1 MSTENPPSLER
12 EDVEDVEQ
20 VEIPGELP
28 VLPLRGALL
37 YPYMVLPLHVGR
49 GSSLKLVDETAV
61 GPRLLAV
68 VAQRD
73 DQEEDPAPDGLYL
86 HGTACRILRLMKLP
100 DGNLRVLVQ
109 GIRRVRL
116 DKFTST
122 DPYMKARA
130 TALDDVGVDSIRAEA
145 LASAAKDLFRGLVT
159 VTSVLSEELLA
170 ATEAVEEPARLADFL
185 AANLNVGTE
194 EKQKVLETVDVTR
207 RLEIVTELLTRELK
221 VAEIQK
227 EIHSKVQ
234 DEMGKK
240 SREVF
245 LREQMKAIQSE
256 LGDEDARQEEIEE
269 LEKQI
274 AEARMPEE
282 AEKVSRKELDRLARM
297 HPSAAEYTVSRTY
310 LDWMVGVPW
319 SEETEDRLEVNEA
332 KKILDEDHFDLD
344 KVKDR
349 ILEFLAVL
357 SLKNDMKGPI
367 LCLAGPPGVG
377 KTSLGRSVARAMGRK
392 FSRISLGGVRDEAE
406 IRGHRRTYVGA
417 LPGRILQALK
427 KAGTRNPVFML
438 DEVDKLGA
446 DFRGDPSS
454 ALLEVLDPAQNDSFQ
469 DHYLE
474 VPFAR
479 SRVLFIATANTLEAI
494 PPPLRDRMEIISL
507 PGYTE
512 DQKLGIARNHLL
524 PEQIDGHGLRED
536 DLTIGDET
544 IRALIG
550 SYTREAGVRNLERE
564 LGALCRKIARKI
576 VEGRTG
582 PFEIGPDDLDEHLGP
597 QRFYPELAERTSTP
611 GVATGLVYTPAGG
624 GIVFIEAT

>member
-116 DKFTST
+116 DEFTST

-319 SEETEDRLEVNEA
+319 SEETED
-332 KKILDEDHFDLD
+332 
-344 KVKDR
+344 
-349 ILEFLAVL
+349 
-357 SLKNDMKGPI
+357 
-367 LCLAGPPGVG
+367 
-377 KTSLGRSVARAMGRK
+377 
-392 FSRISLGGVRDEAE
+392 
-406 IRGHRRTYVGA
+406 
-417 LPGRILQALK
+417 
-427 KAGTRNPVFML
+427 
-438 DEVDKLGA
+438 
-446 DFRGDPSS
+446 
-454 ALLEVLDPAQNDSFQ
+454 
-469 DHYLE
+469 
-474 VPFAR
+474 
-479 SRVLFIATANTLEAI
+479 
-494 PPPLRDRMEIISL
+494 
-507 PGYTE
+507 
-512 DQKLGIARNHLL
+512 
-524 PEQIDGHGLRED
+524 
-536 DLTIGDET
+536 
-544 IRALIG
+544 
-550 SYTREAGVRNLERE
+550 
-564 LGALCRKIARKI
+564 
-576 VEGRTG
+576 
-582 PFEIGPDDLDEHLGP
+582 
-597 QRFYPELAERTSTP
+597 
-611 GVATGLVYTPAGG
+611 
-624 GIVFIEAT
+624 